1 MYIKFYCWY
10 SLLYLLYLSLHLSFS
25 VAPTAR
31 GNLVH
36 VLQYFMHACV
46 TICIFKLSYIDI

>member
-25 VAPTAR
+25 VALTA
-31 GNLVH
+31 GDDLAH
-36 VLQYFMHACV
+36 VLQHFMHACV
-46 TICIFKLSYIDI
+46 TIRVFKVSYIDM